1 MRRKTRSE
9 GRAKPRKGRG
19 DKDLDLNIYRGDGS
33 ALVAFDIDPKLA
45 PDLAGFATEIGGGA
59 GQVIHHKFDVVD
71 FNGPNPALFAGSSN
85 LAPCGEEENGDNLL
99 TFRDPAIC
107 STFAV
112 EAIRLIDHHRFSAA
126 MKGATKTEP
135 LRLKTRREDGS
146 KAYFDPGSAK
156 FRERDV
162 FVV

>member
-33 ALVAFDIDPKLA
+33 ALVAFEIDPKLA
-45 PDLAGFATEIGGGA
+45 PDLAGFASEIGGGA

-71 FNGPNPALFAGSSN
+71 FSRPNPALFAGSSN
-85 LAPCGEEENGDNLL
+85 LAAGGEEENGNYLL

-107 STFAV
+107 STYAL
-112 EAIRLIDHHRFSAA
+112 EAIRLIDHHRFRAA
-126 MKGATKTEP
+126 MKRATKTEP
-135 LRLKTRREDGS
+135 VRLKTRSEDRS
-146 KAYFDPGSAK
+146 KTYFDPGSTK